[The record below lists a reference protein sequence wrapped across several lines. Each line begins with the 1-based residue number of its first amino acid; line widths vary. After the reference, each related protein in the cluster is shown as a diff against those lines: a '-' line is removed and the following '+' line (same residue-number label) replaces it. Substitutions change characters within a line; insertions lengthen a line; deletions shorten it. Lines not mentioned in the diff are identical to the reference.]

1 MQVSS
6 AANTFIFERLYS
18 LFDRDKSQ
26 TIDFGEFVG
35 GLSVLCKGEA
45 AQKLQMLFMLLD
57 ADNSGHVSKSE
68 LQTFFMTMYAVS
80 KGIKD
85 GAVLADEEVLQL
97 EQSTSREIDAI
108 IASADSNADGQL
120 SWEEFYAC
128 VVRENSKLRQLT
140 ELFDAVATDT
150 HHLEAE
156 IVSEADCKQS

>member
-1 MQVSS
+1 MLNSS
-6 AANTFIFERLYS
+6 DS
-18 LFDRDKSQ
+18 LPNASESSSLRDRE
-26 TIDFGEFVG
+26 T
-35 GLSVLCKGEA
+35 
-45 AQKLQMLFMLLD
+45 
-57 ADNSGHVSKSE
+57 
-68 LQTFFMTMYAVS
+68 
-80 KGIKD
+80 
-85 GAVLADEEVLQL
+85 
-97 EQSTSREIDAI
+97 STTLDAI